1 LDSLKILAALHPE
14 NRIQAVRFKYSF
26 SAFLLSGGSGKR
38 IRRWISRKGHKGG
51 TQFMSAMIPVLVI
64 VVAVVVG
71 IIIGFILK
79 QSIAAKELKSSKNL
93 MARMAEEAKKEAE
106 TIKKEA
112 VLQAKENLL
121 KMKAEFDSEAKER
134 RNDFD
139 AREKRVRTKE
149 ENLDKKA
156 DALAQKESSM
166 EGREKSLTSK
176 EASLEE
182 KRRKLDASLHEQQ
195 EKLEKIAGMSSD
207 EAKKLLVQSL
217 EAEAKQDAAVI
228 VRKIEDE
235 AKLTADKKAQE
246 IVAYAIQRYA
256 GDVVAEKTVS
266 AVNLPSEEMKG
277 RIIGREGRNIRAIEA
292 ATGIDLI
299 IDDTPEA
306 VVLSSFDPVRREVA
320 RISLE
325 RLIQDG
331 RIHPGRIE
339 DIVKK
344 VRTEVEQI
352 IRETGEKASFDV
364 GVHDIHPEI
373 ITLLGSLKYRTSYSQ
388 NVLQHSIDVAY
399 LTGIMAS
406 ELKYNVREAKRAGLL
421 HDIGKAID
429 HKVEGTHAAI
439 GADFAKRF
447 GENPRI
453 VQAIATH
460 HDDGRNNTL
469 LGVLVQAADTLSAA
483 RPGARREMLET
494 YVKRLEGLEKIANS
508 FNGVDKC
515 FAIQA
520 GREIRI
526 LVENEKISE
535 NDATMLC
542 KDIVKK
548 IETELTYPGQIKVT
562 VIRETRV
569 SDFAK

>member
-1 LDSLKILAALHPE
+1 MFNASLLA
-14 NRIQAVRFKYSF
+14 
-26 SAFLLSGGSGKR
+26 
-38 IRRWISRKGHKGG
+38 
-51 TQFMSAMIPVLVI
+51 LVI
-64 VVAVVVG
+64 VVALVAGIVV
-71 IIIGFILK
+71 GFILK
-79 QSIAAKELKSSKNL
+79 QMLTAKEIKSSKTL
-93 MARMAEEAKKEAE
+93 MERIAEEAKKEAE

-112 VLQAKENLL
+112 ILQSKENLL
-121 KMKAEFDSEAKER
+121 KMKAEFDSETKEKR
-134 RNDFD
+134 GDFD
-139 AREKRVRTKE
+139 AREKRIRSKE
-149 ENLDKKA
+149 ENLDKRI
-156 DALAQKESSM
+156 DGLAQKESSI
-166 EGREKSLTSK
+166 EGRDKLITNK
-176 EASLEE
+176 EAVIEE
-182 KRRKLDASLHEQQ
+182 RRRKLDAILEEQQ
-195 EKLEKIAGMSSD
+195 EKLEKVAGMSSE
-207 EAKKLLVQSL
+207 EAKKILIQSM
-217 EAEAKQDAAVI
+217 EADAKLDAAAI

-235 AKLTADKKAQE
+235 AKLTADRKSQE

-306 VVLSSFDPVRREVA
+306 VVLSSFDPIRREVA

-339 DIVKK
+339 EIVKRVK
-344 VRTEVEQI
+344 VEVDQI
-352 IRETGEKASFDV
+352 IRETGEKASFDA

-388 NVLQHSIDVAY
+388 NVLQHSMDVSY
-399 LTGIMAS
+399 LAGIMAA
-406 ELKYNVREAKRAGLL
+406 ELKLNVKEARRAGLL
-421 HDIGKAID
+421 HDIGKAVD
-429 HKVEGTHAAI
+429 HKIEGTHAAI
-439 GADFAKRF
+439 GADYAKRF

-494 YVKRLEGLEKIANS
+494 YVKRLEGLEKIAHS

-542 KDIVKK
+542 KDIIKK
-548 IETELTYPGQIKVT
+548 IESELTYPGQIKVT

>member
-1 LDSLKILAALHPE
+1 MLNGSLYALIILAVMLAG
-14 NRIQAVRFKYSF
+14 IVIGYIFKNIL
-26 SAFLLSGGSGKR
+26 SAKK
-38 IRRWISRKGHKGG
+38 I
-51 TQFMSAMIPVLVI
+51 
-64 VVAVVVG
+64 
-71 IIIGFILK
+71 
-79 QSIAAKELKSSKNL
+79 KSSEGL
-93 MARMAEEAKKEAE
+93 ATRIVEEAKKEAE

-112 VLQAKENLL
+112 ILQAKENLL
-121 KMKAEFDSEAKER
+121 KIKA
-134 RNDFD
+134 DFD
-139 AREKRVRTKE
+139 KETKDRKNDLDSLEKRIRSKE
-149 ENLDKKA
+149 ENLEKRLDS
-156 DALAQKESSM
+156 LAQKESNI
-166 EGREKSLTSK
+166 EDREKMLLKK
-176 EASLEE
+176 ETTLEE
-182 KRRKLDASLHEQQ
+182 KHRRLDRVMEEQK
-195 EKLEKIAGMSSD
+195 EKLEVIAGISSD
-207 EAKKLLVQSL
+207 EAKRLLIQSM
-217 EAEAKQDAAVI
+217 ESDAKRDAALMI
-228 VRKIEDE
+228 RKIEDE
-235 AKLTADKKAQE
+235 AKLAADRKSRE
-246 IVAYAIQRYA
+246 IIAYAIQRYA
-256 GDVVAEKTVS
+256 GDFVGENTVS

-306 VVLSSFDPVRREVA
+306 VVLSSFDPIRREVA

-344 VRTEVEQI
+344 VKSEVEQI

-373 ITLLGSLKYRTSYSQ
+373 IKMLGSLKYRTSFSQ

-399 LTGIMAS
+399 LTGMMAA
-406 ELKYNVREAKRAGLL
+406 ELKMNVKEAKRAGLL
-421 HDIGKAID
+421 HDIGKAVD

-439 GADFAKRF
+439 GADYAKRF

-494 YVKRLEGLEKIANS
+494 YVKRLEELEKIAHS

-526 LVENEKISE
+526 LVENEKISD
-535 NDATMLC
+535 NDAVMLC
-542 KDIVKK
+542 KDVIKK
-548 IETELTYPGQIKVT
+548 IESELTYPGQIKVT
-562 VIRETRV
+562 VIRETRI
-569 SDFAK
+569 SDYAK